1 MASTAR
7 VAAGVRRARRDGWA
21 AGVGTAVGFAWR
33 AARVG
38 AAFGFAW
45 HAARVG
51 TAVGFAW
58 HAARVGTAGYAR
70 RARCA
75 GPVGATR
82 RSAPR
87 DASARMDR

>member
-1 MASTAR
+1 

-51 TAVGFAW
+51 TA
-58 HAARVGTAGYAR
+58 GYAR